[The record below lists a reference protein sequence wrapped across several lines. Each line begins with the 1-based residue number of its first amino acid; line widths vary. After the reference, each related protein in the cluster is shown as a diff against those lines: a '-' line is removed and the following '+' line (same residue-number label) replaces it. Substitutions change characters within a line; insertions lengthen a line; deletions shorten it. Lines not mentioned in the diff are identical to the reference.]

1 VISVENQKIQ
11 VEVDGVLKEATILK
25 IVNLDNREFAIY
37 TIDNGNDTSDV
48 FSSEIIKDSEGYD
61 QLIDIEDPD
70 VKAKILEIINI
81 MFS

>member
-1 VISVENQKIQ
+1 MENQIIQ

-25 IVNLDNREFAIY
+25 IVNIDNREYAIY

-48 FSSEIIKDSEGYD
+48 FSSEIIKDAEGYD
-61 QLIDIEDPD
+61 QLVDIEDP
-70 VKAKILEIINI
+70 KIKSNILELINI